1 MISYEKYATIRD
13 SKGLTDGK
21 VAERAGIGRST
32 FSDWKSGRSV
42 PKYDKMCKIADAL
55 GMIYMELVNE
65 NGSSEG
71 LYQEHDYLVDMPNIP
86 GHPVVIE
93 KAMDLYER
101 IQKLPQDKQISVYQL
116 DRMIWLICSGDFYLD
131 KIDVNKSV
139 YLQRISSKI

>member
-55 GMIYMELVNE
+55 GMIYIECQVQLFRYGLKRNALAPHLEQIPLV
-65 NGSSEG
+65 
-71 LYQEHDYLVDMPNIP
+71 P
-86 GHPVVIE
+86 
-93 KAMDLYER
+93 
-101 IQKLPQDKQISVYQL
+101 
-116 DRMIWLICSGDFYLD
+116 D
-131 KIDVNKSV
+131 KIACLPIELKL
-139 YLQRISSKI
+139 YLRKC

>member
-71 LYQEHDYLVDMPNIP
+71 LPQDRDYLVDKPNIP
-86 GHPVVIE
+86 GDPVVIE

-101 IQKLPQDKQISVYQL
+101 IQKLPQDKQIALQ
-116 DRMIWLICSGDFYLD
+116 
-131 KIDVNKSV
+131 K
-139 YLQRISSKI
+139 YLQFLQSES

>member
-71 LYQEHDYLVDMPNIP
+71 LPQDHDYLVDRPNIP
-86 GHPVVIE
+86 GDPVVIE

-101 IQKLPQDKQISVYQL
+101 IQKLPQDKQIALQ
-116 DRMIWLICSGDFYLD
+116 
-131 KIDVNKSV
+131 K
-139 YLQRISSKI
+139 YLQFLQSES